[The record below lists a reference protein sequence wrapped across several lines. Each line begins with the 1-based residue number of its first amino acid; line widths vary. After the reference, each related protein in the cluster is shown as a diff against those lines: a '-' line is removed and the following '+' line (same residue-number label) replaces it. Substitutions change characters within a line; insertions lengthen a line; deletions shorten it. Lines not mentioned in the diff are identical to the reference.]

1 MLEDMNPQL
10 FAAFLL
16 AAVVINLTPGPGM
29 LFILAQGLTGG
40 RRAGR
45 AAALGT
51 ASGLL
56 VHTSAVALGLA
67 AVLRA
72 APIAMDVLRFAGAA
86 YLLLLAYQSLRKS
99 GLTNAVPGEP
109 VPDRFAPV
117 YLRGLVNSLT
127 NPKILLFYL
136 AFLPQFVDPSLGR
149 QAVQLFVLG
158 LTMLTIGLVVD
169 LTVGT
174 TAVRVGHFLRHHRA
188 ANQWLPRGAG
198 TAYGVL
204 AAGLILGAAG

>member
-1 MLEDMNPQL
+1 MNVEL

-16 AAVVINLTPGPGM
+16 AALVINLTPGPGM

-45 AAALGT
+45 AAACGT
-51 ASGLL
+51 ASGML

-67 AVLRA
+67 AVLHA

-86 YLLLLAYQSLRKS
+86 YLLWMAFQSLRKS
-99 GLTNAVPGEP
+99 ELTSATPGEA
-109 VPDRFAPV
+109 VSDRFAPV
-117 YLRGLVNSLT
+117 YVRGLINSLT

-136 AFLPQFVDPSLGR
+136 AFLPQFVDPSLGH
-149 QAVQLFVLG
+149 QALQLFTLG
-158 LTMLTIGLVVD
+158 LTMLLIGLAVD

-174 TAVRVGHFLRHHRA
+174 GAVRVGHFLRHHRA
-188 ANQWLPRGAG
+188 ANHWLPRAAG

-204 AAGLILGAAG
+204 AAGLILGAAS